1 MDHAE
6 EEEGEAGDAAVRGDL
21 DQELHRQEN
30 SEGEETQQV
39 LSHKGQKIESERAF
53 FVCPS
58 VCLLSVRSVCRV
70 MESVVELETKV
81 IRSFPKIS
89 QSQRRESAY

>member
-6 EEEGEAGDAAVRGDL
+6 EEEGEARDAAVRGDL

-39 LSHKGQKIESERAF
+39 LSHTNKKLSPKEHF
-53 FVCPS
+53 FCVHQS
-58 VCLLSVRSVCRV
+58 VCCLSEVC
-70 MESVVELETKV
+70 VE
-81 IRSFPKIS
+81 
-89 QSQRRESAY
+89 